1 MDRFSET
8 SPLQN
13 RQPIP
18 LSACPSRK
26 ITATAISTPS
36 SETISSP
43 TDPHARTGWLLLIS
57 LLVTFA
63 ASKAILYDT
72 LDPDSFWHLRVA
84 EQLQRTGIGPII
96 DNLSFMSQKT
106 PWTPYS
112 WLAELAMKRI
122 WNLGG
127 FRAAIATQSLLI
139 GGIFALIALAATTR
153 GGSRIAVAITTF
165 TAAYLSLP
173 YLSFRPATA
182 ALTLFALAVW
192 LIIRDRAHDERT
204 RTIWLLVPL
213 TILMVNV
220 HLFAVVVPLSISALL
235 AGAIC
240 ERRGGAPRRHSFA
253 ASKSAPAGR
262 PLRGDAI
269 RCSRYA
275 VLLALT
281 TAACCATPMLPG
293 LIASMWHFQTGDA
306 MVSGPGIAELR
317 PFYSG
322 PMGWL
327 SASLVAGGYLACWKG
342 RSRLRPGDW
351 FWLIGG
357 TLLLFRMGRF
367 SPLFVIIAAPIVAA
381 AMPNMAGAIL
391 GKPAIRLALA
401 SLLCIGLARI
411 ITGFPAANASIDIW
425 LNRNGPDTPGY
436 PCGAAAFVQSNIH
449 PTNGR
454 ILNDFTW
461 GGYLDWRLGPT
472 YQTLMDGRTQCFA
485 PTFWRQTCMGS
496 PIDLQHFLEPLSAD
510 AAIVPKDKGS
520 LRAAVIAMKWKRVYT
535 DDRAEVF
542 VPPSTTLAD
551 TND

>member
-1 MDRFSET
+1 
-8 SPLQN
+8 
-13 RQPIP
+13 
-18 LSACPSRK
+18 
-26 ITATAISTPS
+26 
-36 SETISSP
+36 
-43 TDPHARTGWLLLIS
+43 
-57 LLVTFA
+57 
-63 ASKAILYDT
+63 
-72 LDPDSFWHLRVA
+72 
-84 EQLQRTGIGPII
+84 
-96 DNLSFMSQKT
+96 
-106 PWTPYS
+106 
-112 WLAELAMKRI
+112 MKRI

-127 FRAAIATQSLLI
+127 FRAAIATQSLMI
-139 GGIFALIALAATTR
+139 AGIFVLIALAAAAR

-165 TAAYLSLP
+165 CAAYLSLP

-182 ALTLFALAVW
+182 ALTLFAIAVW
-192 LIIRDRAHDERT
+192 LIIRDRAHGERT

-213 TILMVNV
+213 TMLMVNV
-220 HLFAVVVPLSISALL
+220 HLFAVVVPLSIAALL

-240 ERRGGAPRRHSFA
+240 ERRGA
-253 ASKSAPAGR
+253 A
-262 PLRGDAI
+262 
-269 RCSRYA
+269 RYA
-275 VLLALT
+275 LLLALI

-306 MVSGPGIAELR
+306 MVAGPGIAELR

-327 SASLVAGGYLACWKG
+327 SASLVALGYLACWKG

-351 FWLIGG
+351 FWLLGG